1 MKEKENN
8 TRTVGCSFEKLIP
21 DETHKAKI
29 HDAVNRVHKA
39 TILATELL
47 NIHIRNQLENHQGE
61 GLDNVFNG
69 NWLMKAF
76 YEVTSGKKTYEVDA
90 DLRAIRAL
98 MPTFQRVDRTGLTQI
113 IKSECDNLAAV
124 AWNNVWMHFEKRL
137 LSHVRCSMALSD
149 DAYKALTKGERTKRR
164 LHLMQVAE
172 DLGRNPKE
180 ERHSPSNY
188 HAWIDAER
196 TRLGLDEAVGDWS
209 KKWLIDHLKIRTKA
223 HKFLKPMFLMLK
235 RKEEMNRKG
244 FSLYPLRR
252 TLVPR
257 HIRFDQL
264 ALRQLLN
271 LGASEYNNAQQ
282 RESNKR
288 QKVDS
293 EKHVKRPRRPK
304 EDMVEEKSAAFTEVL
319 DLKAAKVR
327 QRHRFDF
334 GFTTDGVCVRLKYM
348 IPPRKSGHI
357 NPVPTR
363 GRHSIDELKSVSRL
377 TLSDLHVVG
386 IDPGKREIV
395 VAVDSDD
402 PKGKKP
408 VRYTLRQ
415 RQKDQR
421 SLQYKYEGAS
431 PPEITLAIED
441 LAETNSR
448 SSDLKAFRGYCDRR
462 HKSLDACLGFY
473 AHIGHRQRRWKTY
486 IKTQKSEERLYE
498 RLRGMHPVD
507 DKRTMVLA
515 YGSWGL
521 VAGKVGVANK
531 RNPPTIGVGLMNK
544 LAKRFVVALTP
555 EQYTSKTCCKCFKEC
570 GPFVELEEKKKKKIR
585 GVRRCQN
592 ENCKLI
598 QNRDRTGASNI
609 GTQFN
614 LLFEWKPT
622 IHSMSDEK
630 REFLRLESCF

>member
-1 MKEKENN
+1 
-8 TRTVGCSFEKLIP
+8 
-21 DETHKAKI
+21 
-29 HDAVNRVHKA
+29 
-39 TILATELL
+39 
-47 NIHIRNQLENHQGE
+47 
-61 GLDNVFNG
+61 
-69 NWLMKAF
+69 
-76 YEVTSGKKTYEVDA
+76 
-90 DLRAIRAL
+90 
-98 MPTFQRVDRTGLTQI
+98 
-113 IKSECDNLAAV
+113 
-124 AWNNVWMHFEKRL
+124 
-137 LSHVRCSMALSD
+137 
-149 DAYKALTKGERTKRR
+149 
-164 LHLMQVAE
+164 MQVAE

-180 ERHSPSNY
+180 KRRSLSNY
-188 HAWIDAER
+188 HTWIDAER
-196 TRLGLDEAVGDWS
+196 TRLGIDEAVGDWS
-209 KKWLIDHLKIRTKA
+209 KNWLIDHLKKKEKT

-235 RKEEMNRKG
+235 KNEEMNRKG

-257 HIRFDQL
+257 HIRFDQK

-271 LGASEYNNAQQ
+271 LGVSEYNKAHKN
-282 RESNKR
+282 ESNKR

-348 IPPRKSGHI
+348 IPPKNSGSLTSL
-357 NPVPTR
+357 PTR
-363 GRHSIDELKSVSRL
+363 GRHSIDELKRVSR
-377 TLSDLHVVG
+377 LSDLHVVG

-421 SLQYKYEGAS
+421 SLQYKYEGVRERS
-431 PPEITLAIED
+431 PEITLAIED

-448 SSDLKAFRGYCDRR
+448 SSDLKAFRGYCAMR

-498 RLRGMHPVD
+498 RLRGMHPVKD
-507 DKRTMVLA
+507 NRTMVLA

-521 VAGKVGVANK
+521 VAGKVGACNK
-531 RNPPTIGVGLMNK
+531 GNPPTIGVGLMNK

-555 EQYTSKTCCKCFKEC
+555 EQYTSKTCCKCFKTC
-570 GPFVELEEKKKKKIR
+570 GPFVELEKKKKKKIR

-609 GTQFN
+609 GTQFK
-614 LLFEWKPT
+614 LLFEGEGT
-622 IHSMSDEK
+622 IHSMSKQE
-630 REFLRLESCF
+630 REFLRLGSCFECTGA